1 VTDSQFGH
9 LAASAVDDTSEP
21 RLIVLVIKIVF

>member
-1 VTDSQFGH
+1 VADPQFGH
-9 LAASAVDDTSEP
+9 PAVSSIDDTSEP